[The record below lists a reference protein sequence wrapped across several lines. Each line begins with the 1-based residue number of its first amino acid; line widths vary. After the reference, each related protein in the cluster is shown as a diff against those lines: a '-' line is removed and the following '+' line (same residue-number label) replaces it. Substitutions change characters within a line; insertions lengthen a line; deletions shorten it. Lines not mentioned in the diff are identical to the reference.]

1 MKILVTGGTGLV
13 GTRLSEMLL
22 DAGHE
27 VALLSRGAAPA
38 AGGIRS
44 FRWDPAAGTIDEAAV
59 PYADA
64 IVNLAGSNVGEGKWT
79 AARKRDILA
88 SRLDGLALLHRA
100 LARPG
105 HRVHTLV
112 SASAVGRYGDAGDA
126 LLTEDAPLGP
136 PDDFLAQ
143 VVRQWEEAAAP
154 IAALGLRVVLPRI
167 GVVLAPDGGA
177 LPQMARPVKLGA
189 GAPLGSGKQW
199 VSWIHRDDLCR
210 LLLAML
216 ENPAW
221 RGPYNAVATYPA
233 TNEAFTEV
241 LAAVLHRPL
250 LLPHVPAFGLKL
262 ALGEMSA
269 IVLASQRVSNA
280 KVLAQGFAFEFPDLK
295 SALRALYAQSA

>member
-1 MKILVTGGTGLV
+1 MKVLITGGTGLV
-13 GTRLSEMLL
+13 GSRLAEILL

-27 VALLSRGAAPA
+27 VALLSRAPERSGRVRSFAWNPA
-38 AGGIRS
+38 A
-44 FRWDPAAGTIDEAAV
+44 ATIDEAAV
-59 PYADA
+59 PFADA

-79 AARKRDILA
+79 DARKRDILA
-88 SRLDGLALLHRA
+88 SRLDGLALLHRE
-100 LARPG
+100 LAKPG
-105 HRVHTLV
+105 HHVHTLV

-126 LLTEDAPLGP
+126 VLTETAPLGP

-143 VVRQWEEAAAP
+143 VVRQWEEATAP

-167 GVVLAPDGGA
+167 GVVLSTEGGA
-177 LPQMARPVKLGA
+177 LLQMARPVKLGA

-199 VSWIHRDDLCR
+199 ISWIHREDLCR

-221 RGPYNAVATYPA
+221 RGPYNAVATYPT

-241 LAAVLHRPL
+241 LAATLHRPL

-280 KVLAQGFAFEFPDLK
+280 KVLAQGFQFEYPDLK
-295 SALRALYAQSA
+295 AALEALYAQA